1 MNLRNFIIG
10 LFLTLLTIPALAD
23 KQTFTGSGS
32 STPFDG
38 GTVGSGINAPFF
50 NGTGEDPFRFMGN
63 PFLLPY
69 GTGNVTWGSDTCT
82 DHCSL
87 LLGTGSGTNLPSN
100 DYLSFC
106 MGWFSCHLANITRPE
121 LFFAGWR
128 SGANGSGATFNF
140 IAGMGINVLGSCTSD
155 GTGTPASQCNND
167 SLFGIDSARDA
178 TYLVNSVMLGN
189 GAGVNGTLNQSICT
203 GIAACN
209 WPVGGSGNI
218 NSNIY
223 AYGYR
228 ACFGNAVTT
237 ANGIICVGNSAGSNI
252 TTAAKDIFI
261 GDSAG
266 QAATTMQQTILMGWK
281 AGTLATTTQNSTI
294 VGVLSASNGNPGN
307 NNSIFGFNNSTT
319 LNSSATNNVFVGD
332 NNFAAVTSGSFNIGI
347 GSTVGGTCT
356 ICTNNVI
363 IGSDVVTAASN
374 RYTSMGG
381 VRGYNIVPTLF
392 SGAGTGATIAG
403 NSFIMKVV
411 IGTTPSSVL
420 TLTMSQAP
428 TAWACD
434 ANDET
439 THSSTTHR
447 VVQTANTTTSVSMTF
462 LNSVDVATAP
472 AANDNV
478 YIKCLAM

>member
-1 MNLRNFIIG
+1 MKLRNLIIG

-69 GTGNVTWGSDTCT
+69 GTGSVTWGSDTCT

-106 MGWFSCHLANITRPE
+106 MGWLSCHLANITRPE

-167 SLFGIDSARDA
+167 SLFGIDSGRDA

-189 GAGVNGTLNQSICT
+189 GAGVNATLAQSVCT

-209 WPVGGSGNI
+209 WPAGGSGNI
-218 NSNIY
+218 NNNIY

-237 ANGIICVGNSAGSNI
+237 ANTIICVGNSAGTNI

-261 GDSAG
+261 GDSTG
-266 QAATTMQQTILMGWK
+266 QLATTMQQTILMGWK
-281 AGTLATTTQNSTI
+281 AGGFATNTQNSTV
-294 VGVLSASNGNPGN
+294 VGVLSASNANLGN
-307 NNSIFGFNNSTT
+307 NNTIFGFFDGIN
-319 LNSSATNNVFVGD
+319 LNTSAIGNAMIGD
-332 NNFAAVTSGSFNIGI
+332 NIAVNATTASGNFFAGSNIG
-347 GSTVGGTCT
+347 TTCT
-356 ICTNNVI
+356 TCTNNVI
-363 IGSDVVTAASN
+363 ILSDVVTAASN

-392 SGAGTGATIAG
+392 SGAGTGATITG

-447 VVQTANTTTSVSMTF
+447 VVQTSNTTTSVSMTF